1 MTLKKLANTD
11 RGIEKTPGVVGGNA
25 RIAGTRISV
34 WGLVESRRLGATDAQ
49 LLADYPHIS
58 ARDLKNAWAYAA
70 TFPDEIEAAI
80 KLNDID

>member
-1 MTLKKLANTD
+1 LHFFLTCHKWQ
-11 RGIEKTPGVVGGNA
+11 GIEKTPGVVGGNA

-49 LLADYPHIS
+49 LLEDYPHLS
-58 ARDLKNAWAYAA
+58 ASDLKNAWAYAEA
-70 TFPDEIEAAI
+70 FPDEIEAII